1 MSKWTLYQVL
11 IVIGFSLAIIVT
23 NVFTEKISAF
33 FSFVDSFIEP
43 SILIIFFT
51 VILIVWGFSFL
62 LLLQEKKGSPL
73 FVHKI
78 WRIMP
83 AIIGVFLI
91 YLVYRLHNTRN
102 YRSFTNNTRNVLDN
116 RFNNRLLFSFNLF
129 VHTVNHAQIWE
140 SRHYQRNYHDLCER
154 DSAHSFSNHI
164 PIPAVVGNF
173 LITSLFSG
181 IS

>member
-83 AIIGVFLI
+83 AIIGVLLFISFIVFIILGVTVLSQVTPEMHWIIDLIIVYFLVLI
-91 YLVYRLHNTRN
+91 YLFILSIMLRYGKAD
-102 YRSFTNNTRNVLDN
+102 TNKGTIMTSANVTVLV
-116 RFNNRLLFSFNLF
+116 LLVIIFLF
-129 VHTVNHAQIWE
+129 PQ
-140 SRHYQRNYHDLCER
+140 L
-154 DSAHSFSNHI
+154 
-164 PIPAVVGNF
+164 
-173 LITSLFSG
+173 
-181 IS
+181 

>member
-11 IVIGFSLAIIVT
+11 IVLGFSLAIIVM
-23 NVFTEKISAF
+23 NVFGEKISGF
-33 FSFVDSFIEP
+33 FTFINSFIEP

-83 AIIGVFLI
+83 AIIGVILFISFIVFIILGITVLSQVTPEMHWMIDLIIAYFLVLI
-91 YLVYRLHNTRN
+91 YLLILSIMLRYGKAD
-102 YRSFTNNTRNVLDN
+102 TNRGTIMTSANVTVLV
-116 RFNNRLLFSFNLF
+116 LLLIIFLF
-129 VHTVNHAQIWE
+129 PQ
-140 SRHYQRNYHDLCER
+140 L
-154 DSAHSFSNHI
+154 
-164 PIPAVVGNF
+164 
-173 LITSLFSG
+173 
-181 IS
+181 

>member
-43 SILIIFFT
+43 SILITFFT
-51 VILIVWGFSFL
+51 VILIIWGFTFL

-83 AIIGVFLI
+83 AIIGTLLIISFIVFIILGITVLSQITPEMHWMMDLIIVYFLILI
-91 YLVYRLHNTRN
+91 YLFVLSIMLRYGKADTNTGTIMT
-102 YRSFTNNTRNVLDN
+102 SANVTVLV
-116 RFNNRLLFSFNLF
+116 LLVIIFMFPQL
-129 VHTVNHAQIWE
+129 
-140 SRHYQRNYHDLCER
+140 
-154 DSAHSFSNHI
+154 
-164 PIPAVVGNF
+164 
-173 LITSLFSG
+173 
-181 IS
+181 